1 MTELTPSPRDGR
13 APRAPVPFA
22 GEGRAPQ
29 APVTSR
35 REGRAPEP
43 PASSRRAGRDAP
55 EAPVPVRCPAIEHPD
70 PPLADP
76 AALGPLLARLAAADP
91 VAADETYPLG
101 TLRADGRID
110 LCKQG
115 LGPDGAARLLPAA
128 AASPH
133 AAHLLLGTNGIGDD
147 GARTVAEALR
157 PGHGLRT
164 LYLGCNRVGPAG
176 AAALAARLADDDTVR
191 ALWLKR
197 NPVGDDGVRALAD
210 ALRRN
215 TALRTLD
222 LVNTGLT
229 TAGLRALLDAL
240 TARERPLER
249 LFLGGNGLTAD
260 AAPLL
265 AALARDAGVT
275 ELYLPANHLRDEGA
289 AVLAAAASAEP
300 ARPLHLGL
308 GGNGIGPGGA
318 RALAAALHG
327 VEALDLGRPRSERSL
342 GAPPNHTG
350 DEGAA
355 ALARALPGSPLR
367 TLELRHTGLTGRG
380 AKALLAAVPDDSALE
395 HVGLGPGLPRRVKR
409 DFRRRV
415 RPARP
420 AHPDL
425 RAIGS
430 VHR

>member
-1 MTELTPSPRDGR
+1 MVMTEPTPSPRR
-13 APRAPVPFA
+13 AA
-22 GEGRAPQ
+22 
-29 APVTSR
+29 
-35 REGRAPEP
+35 APE
-43 PASSRRAGRDAP
+43 RGT
-55 EAPVPVRCPAIEHPD
+55 PVRCPAIEHPD
-70 PPLADP
+70 LPLADP
-76 AALGPLLARLAAADP
+76 AALDPLLVRLASAGP
-91 VAADETYPLG
+91 VGADETYPLG
-101 TLRADGRID
+101 TLRADGRVD

-133 AAHLLLGTNGIGDD
+133 AAHLLLGTNAIGDD
-147 GARTVAEALR
+147 GARTVAAALR
-157 PGHGLRT
+157 EGHGLHT
-164 LYLGCNRVGPAG
+164 LYLGCNRIGPEG
-176 AAALAARLADDDTVR
+176 AAALAGRLADDATVR

-197 NPVGDDGVRALAD
+197 NPVGDDGVRALAA

-240 TARERPLER
+240 TGRDRPVER

-265 AALARDAGVT
+265 AALARDAGVR
-275 ELYLPANHLRDEGA
+275 ELYLPANHLGDDGA
-289 AVLAAAASAEP
+289 AVLAGAADP
-300 ARPLHLGL
+300 GRPLRLGL
-308 GGNGIGPGGA
+308 GGNGVGPAGA
-318 RALAAALHG
+318 RSLAAALDG
-327 VEALDLGRPRSERSL
+327 VETLDLGRPRSERSL

-350 DEGAA
+350 DDGAA
-355 ALARALPGSPLR
+355 ALAAALPGSPLR
-367 TLELRHTGLTGRG
+367 RLELRHTGLTGRG
-380 AKALLAAVPDDSALE
+380 AKVLLAAVPDDSPLE
-395 HVGLGPGLPRRVKR
+395 YVGLGPGLPRRVKR
-409 DFRRRV
+409 SFHQRL
-415 RPARP
+415 RPSAGS